1 MCVAGP
7 GRLYLKI
14 EQTDDTRQMGL
25 LGTRDSWN
33 GVPKSKI
40 DETGRVCCTVYM
52 MHKCTFY

>member
-25 LGTRDSWN
+25 LGTRDFWN

-40 DETGRVCCTVYM
+40 DEIRVGYVVLYT
-52 MHKCTFY
+52 